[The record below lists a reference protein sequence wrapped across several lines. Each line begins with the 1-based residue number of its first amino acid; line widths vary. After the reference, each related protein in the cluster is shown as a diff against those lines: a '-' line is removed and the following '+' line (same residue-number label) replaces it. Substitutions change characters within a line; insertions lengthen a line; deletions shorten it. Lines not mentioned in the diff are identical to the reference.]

1 MFEDQVDGAGAAE
14 AGHAVDPMSAESVAE
29 ADQAGVG
36 DPFDLDDDPAV
47 WAALAARWRDHEDP
61 SEPVDVG
68 DPPGWAL
75 PVDPWLDGWLT
86 DPPGDLASL
95 DPDWYPPAL
104 SDLASGVPGRELPPD
119 VWPDGWPTDPPDG
132 YAPDPAE
139 VLGVGGP
146 PGWTLPADPWPDGWP
161 TNPPDWDA
169 PDPADPLDAGG
180 GPAGWARP
188 ADPWP
193 DGWLSDLPGAA
204 AVLDPDRDPVV
215 VAASYRPCDVPPES
229 APLTWANWQPS
240 GWLALDLDA
249 STAHPASV
257 SDALLI
263 DALVGWER
271 LIGWATARQTRVLA
285 EFGRRRPDDPQ
296 AVMTSRVCVGS
307 DRAPDEVA
315 LALHLSRGT
324 ARNHL
329 GRAAGFT
336 ETLTDTLGLLEQGRL
351 DRGKA
356 HTICDT
362 LAFHTPETARAVE
375 ARVLPK
381 APEQTVAQ
389 LRAALWRAL
398 IAVDP
403 RGASERHRA
412 ARAQRRVTLSAKDDG
427 MASLWA
433 LLAAPDAV
441 ASYEWLTRLAR
452 SLGKDD
458 PRPMDARRAD
468 LLVDLLTGRLE
479 LHDPDDPDDPE
490 DTDTEDI
497 DLEDTEPDDTEPDDT
512 EPDDTEPDDTEPD
525 DTEPRTPTPR

>member
-1 MFEDQVDGAGAAE
+1 M
-14 AGHAVDPMSAESVAE
+14 
-29 ADQAGVG
+29 
-36 DPFDLDDDPAV
+36 
-47 WAALAARWRDHEDP
+47 
-61 SEPVDVG
+61 
-68 DPPGWAL
+68 
-75 PVDPWLDGWLT
+75 
-86 DPPGDLASL
+86 
-95 DPDWYPPAL
+95 
-104 SDLASGVPGRELPPD
+104 
-119 VWPDGWPTDPPDG
+119 
-132 YAPDPAE
+132 
-139 VLGVGGP
+139 
-146 PGWTLPADPWPDGWP
+146 
-161 TNPPDWDA
+161 
-169 PDPADPLDAGG
+169 
-180 GPAGWARP
+180 
-188 ADPWP
+188 
-193 DGWLSDLPGAA
+193 
-204 AVLDPDRDPVV
+204 
-215 VAASYRPCDVPPES
+215 
-229 APLTWANWQPS
+229 TWANWQPS

-271 LIGWATARQTRVLA
+271 LIAWATARQTRVLA

-336 ETLTDTLGLLEQGRL
+336 ETLTDTLRLLEQGRL

-512 EPDDTEPDDTEPD
+512 EPEAHTPKTP
-525 DTEPRTPTPR
+525 TARTPTPQVAIRRAVAPARTRAAPTCPARCVGAAPSSATRPAARPGRA